1 MDNNKQESLDIVKI
15 KKLLSSYNNRDLLKA
30 LNLCVE
36 IGYST
41 RIKNDTILYK
51 NCLMAKGIATEKMR
65 EYKRA
70 ASYYIQL
77 CNYLSSSKNHIN
89 DLLCALL
96 RVAYVSKRL
105 QSDYDE
111 MAFLTLGIKI
121 ARTNGYDVREFL
133 NGKVQSSL
141 LQLWPDRMEPI
152 YEEDFIWSL
161 EAHGEVLGLI
171 KKLSDS
177 VFEIAN
183 TVRSDFY
190 DSKLLVFRKSASMPK
205 LYKNGILYK
214 TNIIEQEVIGKVK
227 HERYSYSHAG
237 PCCSFD
243 GWTPPTKMKR
253 NLVKEIV
260 SSLKKPIQNF
270 TESTKDFLKN
280 KNFFKQ
286 TMVPRISANSQGRKM
301 AYVSVAAAQS
311 AKIGEY
317 ILIQVFVSNEKAL
330 KEIEEIAK
338 KEDDEAV
345 LRGYKP
351 LSLMLKHND
360 SVRITVACSDPNI
373 ASITKDVFYH
383 DSSYASSTDFLIF
396 IPSEC
401 NTGNVFFTITIYIKE
416 LPVGELVFKVRITE
430 KHNSHDTLFA
440 NIKSKSYNNIFISYS
455 RKDEERVQFI
465 AEAYR
470 AINDSVNYFYDRHTL
485 HGGDKYP
492 QKIFS
497 FIDNTDLFILCW
509 SQNAKE
515 SEWVHKEYS
524 HALQVIKK
532 QGKRKNMRFYPISIS
547 PYADLPEDISQS
559 YTFQIVK
566 T

>member
-1 MDNNKQESLDIVKI
+1 M
-15 KKLLSSYNNRDLLKA
+15 
-30 LNLCVE
+30 
-36 IGYST
+36 
-41 RIKNDTILYK
+41 
-51 NCLMAKGIATEKMR
+51 
-65 EYKRA
+65 
-70 ASYYIQL
+70 
-77 CNYLSSSKNHIN
+77 
-89 DLLCALL
+89 
-96 RVAYVSKRL
+96 
-105 QSDYDE
+105 
-111 MAFLTLGIKI
+111 
-121 ARTNGYDVREFL
+121 
-133 NGKVQSSL
+133 
-141 LQLWPDRMEPI
+141 
-152 YEEDFIWSL
+152 
-161 EAHGEVLGLI
+161 
-171 KKLSDS
+171 
-177 VFEIAN
+177 
-183 TVRSDFY
+183 
-190 DSKLLVFRKSASMPK
+190 
-205 LYKNGILYK
+205 
-214 TNIIEQEVIGKVK
+214 
-227 HERYSYSHAG
+227 
-237 PCCSFD
+237 
-243 GWTPPTKMKR
+243 
-253 NLVKEIV
+253 
-260 SSLKKPIQNF
+260 
-270 TESTKDFLKN
+270 
-280 KNFFKQ
+280 
-286 TMVPRISANSQGRKM
+286 
-301 AYVSVAAAQS
+301 
-311 AKIGEY
+311 
-317 ILIQVFVSNEKAL
+317 
-330 KEIEEIAK
+330 
-338 KEDDEAV
+338 
-345 LRGYKP
+345 
-351 LSLMLKHND
+351 
-360 SVRITVACSDPNI
+360 
-373 ASITKDVFYH
+373 FYH